1 MAVLFI
7 PYQANFG
14 LQLAFGLAYCETV
27 LLLSLFLSL
36 FLSETR
42 KAFKICLMSIFMIF
56 AVFDPTA
63 RDDSDDINI
72 PLLAYLGFSIVFPNL
87 SPTLAMYHGLDP
99 NKYGAKGFT
108 RMAHENIAWIGASIG
123 FNYIAMLAVI
133 IIVISVEKCKKSM
146 I

>member
-42 KAFKICLMSIFMIF
+42 KAFQICLISIFMIF

-63 RDDSDDINI
+63 RDETKDIDI

-87 SPTLAMYHGLDP
+87 SPTLAMYYGLDP
-99 NKYGAKGFT
+99 NKFGAKGFT
-108 RMAHENIAWIGASIG
+108 RLAHENIAWIGASIA
-123 FNYIAMLAVI
+123 FNYLAMLAVI
-133 IIVISVEKCKKSM
+133 IIVLSV
-146 I
+146 